1 MPSREM
7 GVFHVWVKE
16 QTEDKGLE
24 VSVADG
30 EGRYRLQFEA
40 HKQGDDSRGSFLATT
55 SHLL

>member
-1 MPSREM
+1 M

-40 HKQGDDSRGSFLATT
+40 HKQGDDSRGSFLTTT